1 MERGGSADRSLH
13 HSQLTIGIGK
23 VTVKELARKGA
34 TVILTSR
41 SLEKGKV
48 AKDEICTEILSSGKK
63 CDIHVMSLDL
73 SSLASV
79 YKFTTNFK
87 KKFSKINY
95 LFLNAGV
102 MACPFAL
109 SVDGYEMQFAT
120 NHLGHF
126 FLAEELF
133 QLMFKSDCR
142 VIAVSS
148 IAHTRTYPEGI
159 NFNQLNNSDNY
170 NPMSVNLHSFPSH
183 HSPPQVCLRPKQT
196 REYSFLP

>member
-1 MERGGSADRSLH
+1 
-13 HSQLTIGIGK
+13 
-23 VTVKELARKGA
+23 VTVRELARKGA

-41 SLEKGKV
+41 SLEKGET
-48 AKDEICTEILSSGKK
+48 AKNDICTDILRTPGKK
-63 CDIHVMSLDL
+63 CDIHVMQLDL

-79 YKFTTNFK
+79 YAFTKAFK
-87 KKFSKINY
+87 SQFTKINY

-133 QLMFKSDCR
+133 KLMFKSDCR

-159 NFNQLNNSDNY
+159 QFNQLNNSDNY
-170 NPMSVNLHSFPSH
+170 NPMSVS
-183 HSPPQVCLRPKQT
+183 
-196 REYSFLP
+196 